1 MEDVWNK
8 IHGENSK
15 ETDEGSYLLRIR
27 DCLANYQES
36 AGVPRTEYSFSTLIK
51 ALGQA
56 TSQSLLAL
64 LYVMLNIIPV
74 AQVFLFVLRFILD
87 KMISIR
93 DSKDFRQMIIRSL
106 VFLTELFSVYIC
118 LFFILGF
125 IILPIV
131 QVVIGITMEIML
143 YY

>member
-1 MEDVWNK
+1 MEDAWNK
-8 IHGENSK
+8 SHSENSK
-15 ETDEGSYLLRIR
+15 ETDGASYLQRIR
-27 DCLANYQES
+27 DCLAAYQES
-36 AGVPRTEYSFSTLIK
+36 NGVPNTEYSFATLIK

-64 LYVMLNIIPV
+64 LYVILNIIPV

-93 DSKDFRQMIIRSL
+93 DSKDFRQMMIRSF

-118 LFFILGF
+118 LFFIFGF

-131 QVVIGITMEIML
+131 QVVIGIIVEIML